1 MVSLLETKKTIEEIL
16 LQREEVI
23 GVGADEQTQHIR
35 VYVLEENATI
45 PNIPKMMAG
54 FPIDVISTPG
64 FATISSD
71 PDFRERRFRPVVG
84 GVSAAHTNV
93 TAGTLG
99 AVIRDKKTGNKLF
112 LSNNHVF
119 SNTSSK
125 TNSRAHIGDAI
136 IQPSPSDGGTIT
148 DTIAKLY
155 KWVPFIDG
163 GTNIVD
169 AALAMPVD
177 QSIASPYILSDA
189 DLDVISINGIRSVTS
204 PIKVKKY
211 GRTSGADFGKIID
224 LNFTVAV
231 DYDDGLTRNF
241 VDQILVEIETRGGDS
256 GAILLDEDNRA
267 VGLVFAGGVDKKG
280 KFYGVACKIKNVLA
294 MLSDEEIDIMDGWS
308 PSQAM
313 MESPPQFE
321 TDAAIVDEP
330 DTDPVEEPRAQDN
343 TIRNVLIAGAG
354 LAAVA
359 LWQHLNRREL

>member
-1 MVSLLETKKTIEEIL
+1 LGVVVVSLLETKKTIEEIL

-23 GVGADEQTQHIR
+23 GIGADEQTQHIR
-35 VYVLEENATI
+35 VYVLESDDGTI
-45 PNIPKMMAG
+45 PDIPKMMAG

-256 GAILLDEDNRA
+256 GSILLDMDANA
-267 VGLVFAGGVDKKG
+267 VGLVFAGGIDKSG
-280 KFYGVACKIKNVLA
+280 TFYGVANKIKNVLS

-321 TDAAIVDEP
+321 ADAA
-330 DTDPVEEPRAQDN
+330 TVEEPRAQDN
-343 TIRNVLIAGAG
+343 TIRNILIAGAG
-354 LAAVA
+354 IAAAAVV
-359 LWQHLNRREL
+359 WKELNTREY